1 VGGKVDPTHILQT
14 VEEAGQNSLFLVLK
28 FISYIIIL
36 VIFISTNVLDER
48 LAHLKTSIEKRC
60 DDFTPVILLMDNI
73 NLYRGR
79 KRHDRLFT
87 DLGPKMWNFT
97 GRAAIVPDLSEIGD
111 LFSCKENT
119 TRSQIEIT
127 SLTANDLLLGKI

>member
-1 VGGKVDPTHILQT
+1 
-14 VEEAGQNSLFLVLK
+14 
-28 FISYIIIL
+28 
-36 VIFISTNVLDER
+36 
-48 LAHLKTSIEKRC
+48 
-60 DDFTPVILLMDNI
+60 MDNI